1 MEYETVI
8 GMEVH
13 VELLTDSKVFCGC
26 STKFGEEPN
35 TQVCPVCMGM
45 PGVLPVIN
53 RKAVEYVAKVGL
65 ALNCEIAQFSKLDRK
80 NYFYPD
86 LPKNYQISQYDLPLT
101 SNGWIDVPVDGEIKR
116 IRICRAHLE
125 EDTGKNIHPEGASFS
140 QVDLNRCGVP
150 LLEIVSEPDIRSPQ
164 EAHDYLVTLKSILEY
179 LDISD
184 CNMEEGSLR
193 AEANVSLRPPG
204 AAEFGVKTEVKNVNS
219 FKGVLRALEFEVERQ
234 RRTLES
240 GGTVV
245 QETRG
250 WDDAKGVTV
259 PMRTKEEAHDY
270 RYFPEPD
277 LVPVMVGR
285 EWVEEIRASLPELPL
300 ARCKRI
306 AEQYG
311 IPDYDAGVLTASR
324 AMADYFE
331 ECAALSADAKA
342 VSNWLMGDMQ
352 YLLKENNAEIAECKI
367 IPQALAEMLALIDDG
382 TISGKIAKDVFAE
395 MFQTGDPPAE
405 IVKKKG
411 LEQIADSDQLAAIVD
426 KAIADSPKAVDEFKK
441 GKERALG
448 FIVGQVMKATRGKAN
463 PKMVNELLRER
474 LSSELEG

>member
-1 MEYETVI
+1 VEYETVI